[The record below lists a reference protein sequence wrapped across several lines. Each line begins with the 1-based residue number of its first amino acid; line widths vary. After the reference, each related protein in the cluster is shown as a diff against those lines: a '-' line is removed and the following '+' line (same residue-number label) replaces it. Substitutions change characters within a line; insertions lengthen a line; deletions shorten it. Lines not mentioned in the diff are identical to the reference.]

1 MNTLGAWPA
10 DSSVYKEMDARED
23 EIASDLQ
30 TTPSLPTHTRP
41 PSLSSI
47 YASHM
52 KRARE
57 DPSYD
62 LVQWAMRNKHSLFRH
77 FFVHHTDISP
87 LTCEMQYAV
96 RQISGAAPKRLYS
109 GGKFNGV
116 HLAQLCRPHCP
127 YIPQEDRGI

>member
-1 MNTLGAWPA
+1 
-10 DSSVYKEMDARED
+10 
-23 EIASDLQ
+23 
-30 TTPSLPTHTRP
+30 
-41 PSLSSI
+41 
-47 YASHM
+47 M

-62 LVQWAMRNKHSLFRH
+62 LVQWAMRNKHSLFRN
-77 FFVHHTDISP
+77 FFVHHTDTSP

-116 HLAQLCRPHCP
+116 HLAQLCRLRCA
-127 YIPQEDRGI
+127 YSPQEDRGI